1 MSKTLQQEVVRE
13 IERKNKLKLKIEKRI
28 ENKRARMH
36 RMGKEMRA
44 DELLLEQLT
53 SETYKAAV
61 GIEENE
67 KS

>member
-1 MSKTLQQEVVRE
+1 MSKTLQQEVLRE